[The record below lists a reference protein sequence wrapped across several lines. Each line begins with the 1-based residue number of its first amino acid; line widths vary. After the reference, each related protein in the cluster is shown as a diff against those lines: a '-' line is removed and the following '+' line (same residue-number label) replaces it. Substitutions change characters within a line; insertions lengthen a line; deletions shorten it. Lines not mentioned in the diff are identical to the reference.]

1 MELEQLQDWLS
12 EILLQLRFNQL
23 LKLCLQAKI
32 FTEKQT
38 KKHTL
43 ISSLSEAVETAIET
57 EEEVAHAFLIH
68 LIESAKEV
76 RKSSDQTQDVEDSA
90 SKDAVALASLQEQY
104 AALQLNF
111 QTATKILEEEM
122 VRITNKMTSQG
133 LSQGVS
139 PKSTAPPATQPPEVT
154 ICREFKINGQI
165 GEWGQKLSYSNLVY

>member
-57 EEEVAHAFLIH
+57 EEEKVAHTFLVCF
-68 LIESAKEV
+68 IESAKEV
-76 RKSSDQTQDVEDSA
+76 KESNNQTQDVEES
-90 SKDAVALASLQEQY
+90 AVALASLQEQY
-104 AALQLNF
+104 AALQLSF
-111 QTATKILEEEM
+111 QTATNKLEEEM
-122 VRITNKMTSQG
+122 VRLTNKLTFQG
-133 LSQGVS
+133 LSEPQVHC
-139 PKSTAPPATQPPEVT
+139 STSNPAT
-154 ICREFKINGQI
+154 
-165 GEWGQKLSYSNLVY
+165 